1 MRGQKACITISRPIP
16 KDLTQVRAS
25 TIRDAELQAARDT
38 IGAFD
43 RENASLRQGIN
54 VLTEKITMLQ
64 ATVCDLM
71 NVQSALTAA
80 QAQASVT
87 VAAAPSFVECSEPGA
102 LARAFLTGTPGAR
115 YFYLYIHI
123 K

>member
-1 MRGQKACITISRPIP
+1 MRGQKACITISKPVP
-16 KDLTQVRAS
+16 KDLTQMKAS

-54 VLTEKITMLQ
+54 ALTEKITMLQ

-71 NVQSALTAA
+71 NVQSALAAA
-80 QAQASVT
+80 QAQVSAVAVT
-87 VAAAPSFVECSEPGA
+87 ATPSFVESSEPGA

-115 YFYLYIHI
+115 YSY
-123 K
+123 